1 MRRFMIMRLL
11 IILSFLIL
19 GQKCEAIE
27 YSEVVVTQLMVEQAL
42 EERVQGVLTKILGPN
57 KARVV
62 IVIEPNVGKSMTEI
76 ETWAEQKSKKEEE
89 TGVKKGKALKPLPKV
104 KELLPGIPL
113 KKSVLEREEEVAPTS
128 EAKREAAG
136 MKKRVESIVRFPP
149 SFIKRMTATLI
160 IDRKVSDA
168 LVETVES
175 VVSGLLNLEP
185 KRGDQ
190 LIIRRVSFIP
200 ATPWWSFL
208 FKPQTYWVII
218 GMLLTVTLLMFL
230 FGPLKTFFQ
239 NLLNTMKEL
248 KASRT
253 EIESASATGTGGGGA
268 AAGLIT
274 VGEGLP
280 QKAEGG
286 VIGEVEG
293 EEGEIPQIFRFIK
306 QSNLKRLLYLIKNES
321 PEAMALVFS
330 YLTPD
335 QAAKLF
341 SSLSPE
347 LQLKVALN
355 LATVKQMDERIV
367 NKIERNIREKI
378 DLLKGGVDEFV
389 EIFDRLDKKTRE
401 NILNALEKKNPEL
414 AKKIKDLTFS
424 FEQIV
429 KIDNSQ
435 LRIILGET
443 NTFALSVALRRASEE
458 VKSKIMENMSA
469 GGAVLLKEEME
480 FGKPVTVQAIE
491 EQQQKIVDLIL
502 KMEKEGKIELKG
514 RKRRGGIEKI
524 EEMQDIKKIIEEE
537 IIRKRLEEE
546 PEEVVQGI
554 TKSKGSEKTDNE
566 KAFEHYNAGIEAS
579 QSGRHEEAIREFKK
593 SLQYNDKIWQTYQ
606 YLGSCYYNQGME
618 QEAVQA
624 YKKALEL
631 NPDNRELSEWL
642 NNRK

>member
-1 MRRFMIMRLL
+1 MKKFMIMGLL
-11 IILSFLIL
+11 IILSFLVL
-19 GQKCEAIE
+19 GQKCEAVE

-42 EERVQGVLTKILGPN
+42 EERVQGVLTKILGPDR
-57 KARVV
+57 ARVV
-62 IVIEPNVGKSMTEI
+62 IVIEPNVEKSMTEI

-89 TGVKKGKALKPLPKV
+89 TGVKKGRALKPLPKV

-128 EAKREAAG
+128 EAKREATG
-136 MKKRVESIVRFPP
+136 MKKRVESIVKFPP

-175 VVSGLLNLEP
+175 VVSGLLNLDT

-253 EIESASATGTGGGGA
+253 EIESASATATG
-268 AAGLIT
+268 AGVAPGLVT

-280 QKAEGG
+280 QK
-286 VIGEVEG
+286 VEG
-293 EEGEIPQIFRFIK
+293 KVVKEAEEKEIPQTFRFVK
-306 QSNLKRLLYLIKNES
+306 ESNLKRLLYLIKNEP

-367 NKIERNIREKI
+367 NKIEKNIREKI

-389 EIFDRLDKKTRE
+389 EIFDRLDKKLRE

-429 KIDNSQ
+429 KIDNAT
-435 LRIILGET
+435 LRIILGEI
-443 NTFALSVALRRASEE
+443 NTGDLAIALRRTSEE

-502 KMEKEGKIELKG
+502 KLEREGKIELKG

-524 EEMQDIKKIIEEE
+524 EEMQDIKKVIEEE
-537 IIRKRLEEE
+537 IIRKKLEEE
-546 PEEVVQGI
+546 PEEVVPGI

-566 KAFEHYNAGIEAS
+566 KAFEHYNVGMEAS
-579 QSGRHEEAIREFKK
+579 QAGRYEEAIREFKK
-593 SLQYNDKIWQTYQ
+593 SLQYNDRIWQTYQ
-606 YLGSCYYNQGME
+606 YLGSCYYNRGME

>member
-1 MRRFMIMRLL
+1 MRRFMIMGLL
-11 IILSFLIL
+11 IILPFLAL
-19 GQKCEAIE
+19 GQKCKAIE

-42 EERVQGVLTKILGPN
+42 EERVQGVLTKILGPD
-57 KARVV
+57 KARVI

-113 KKSVLEREEEVAPTS
+113 KKSVLEREEDVAPTS
-128 EAKREAAG
+128 EAKREASG
-136 MKKRVESIVRFPP
+136 MKKRVESIVKFPP

-175 VVSGLLNLEP
+175 VVSGLLNLDT

-230 FGPLKTFFQ
+230 FGPLKAFFQ

-248 KASRT
+248 KGSRT
-253 EIESASATGTGGGGA
+253 EIESASATGTGAGVGP
-268 AAGLIT
+268 GLIT

-293 EEGEIPQIFRFIK
+293 EEGEIPQIFRFVK
-306 QSNLKRLLYLIKNES
+306 ESNLKRLLYLIKNES

-367 NKIERNIREKI
+367 KKIEKNIREKI

-389 EIFDRLDKKTRE
+389 EIFDRLDKKLRE

-429 KIDNSQ
+429 KIDNAT
-435 LRIILGET
+435 LRIILGEI
-443 NTFALSVALRRASEE
+443 NTGDLAIALRRTSEE

-502 KMEKEGKIELKG
+502 KLEREGKIELKG

-524 EEMQDIKKIIEEE
+524 EEMQDIKKVIEEE
-537 IIRKRLEEE
+537 IIRKKLEEE
-546 PEEVVQGI
+546 PEEVVPGI

-566 KAFEHYNAGIEAS
+566 KAFEHYNVGMEAS
-579 QSGRHEEAIREFKK
+579 QAGRHEEAIREFKK
-593 SLQYNDKIWQTYQ
+593 SLQYNDRIWQTYQ

>member
-1 MRRFMIMRLL
+1 MKKFMIMGLL
-11 IILSFLIL
+11 IILSFLVL
-19 GQKCEAIE
+19 GQKCEAVE
-27 YSEVVVTQLMVEQAL
+27 YSEVVVTQLMVERAL
-42 EERVQGVLTKILGPN
+42 EERVQGVLTKILGPDR
-57 KARVV
+57 ARVV
-62 IVIEPNVGKSMTEI
+62 IVIEPNVEKSMTEI

-89 TGVKKGKALKPLPKV
+89 TGVKKGRALKPLPKV

-128 EAKREAAG
+128 EAKREATG
-136 MKKRVESIVRFPP
+136 MKKRVESIVKFPP

-175 VVSGLLNLEP
+175 VVSGLLNLDT

-248 KASRT
+248 KGART
-253 EIESASATGTGGGGA
+253 EIESASSTGTGAGVGP
-268 AAGLIT
+268 GLIT

-280 QKAEGG
+280 QKVEGG
-286 VIGEVEG
+286 VVEEA
-293 EEGEIPQIFRFIK
+293 EEKEIPQTFRFVK
-306 QSNLKRLLYLIKNES
+306 ESNLKRLLYLIKNEP

-367 NKIERNIREKI
+367 NKIEKNIREKI

-389 EIFDRLDKKTRE
+389 EIFDRLDKKLRE

-429 KIDNSQ
+429 KIDNAT
-435 LRIILGET
+435 LRIILGEI
-443 NTFALSVALRRASEE
+443 NTGDLAIALRRTSEE

-502 KMEKEGKIELKG
+502 KLEREGKIELKG

-524 EEMQDIKKIIEEE
+524 EEMQDIKKVIEEE
-537 IIRKRLEEE
+537 IIRKKLEEE
-546 PEEVVQGI
+546 PEEVVPGI

-566 KAFEHYNAGIEAS
+566 KAFEHYNVGMEAS
-579 QSGRHEEAIREFKK
+579 QAGRYEEAIREFKK
-593 SLQYNDKIWQTYQ
+593 SLQYNDRIWQTYQ
-606 YLGSCYYNQGME
+606 YLGSCYYNRGME

>member
-1 MRRFMIMRLL
+1 MKKFMIMGLL
-11 IILSFLIL
+11 IILSFLVL

-42 EERVQGVLTKILGPN
+42 EERVQGVLTKILGPD
-57 KARVV
+57 KARVI
-62 IVIEPNVGKSMTEI
+62 IVIEPNVEKSMTEI

-89 TGVKKGKALKPLPKV
+89 KGVKKGKALKPLPKV

-128 EAKREAAG
+128 EAKREASG
-136 MKKRVESIVRFPP
+136 MKKRVESIVKFPP

-175 VVSGLLNLEP
+175 VVSGLLNLDP
-185 KRGDQ
+185 KRGDE

-200 ATPWWSFL
+200 ATPWWSFI

-253 EIESASATGTGGGGA
+253 EIESASATATG
-268 AAGLIT
+268 AGVAPGLVT

-280 QKAEGG
+280 QK
-286 VIGEVEG
+286 VEG
-293 EEGEIPQIFRFIK
+293 KVVKEEEEKEIPQTFRFVK
-306 QSNLKRLLYLIKNES
+306 ESNLKRLLYLIKNEP

-367 NKIERNIREKI
+367 NKIEKNIREKI

-389 EIFDRLDKKTRE
+389 EIFDRLDKKLKE
-401 NILNALEKKNPEL
+401 NILKALEKKNPEL

-429 KIDNSQ
+429 TIDNSQ
-435 LRIILGET
+435 LRIILGEI
-443 NTFALSVALRRASEE
+443 NTGDLAIALRRTSEE

-491 EQQQKIVDLIL
+491 ERQQKIVDLIL
-502 KMEKEGKIELKG
+502 KLEREGKIELKG

-524 EEMQDIKKIIEEE
+524 EEMQDIKKVIEEE
-537 IIRKRLEEE
+537 IIRKKLEEE
-546 PEEVVQGI
+546 TEEVVPGI
-554 TKSKGSEKTDNE
+554 TKSKESEKTDNE
-566 KAFEHYNAGIEAS
+566 KAFEHYNVGMEAS

-593 SLQYNDKIWQTYQ
+593 SLQYNDRIWQTYQ

-631 NPDNRELSEWL
+631 NPDNRELIEWL

>member
-1 MRRFMIMRLL
+1 MKKFMIMGLL
-11 IILSFLIL
+11 IILSFLVL
-19 GQKCEAIE
+19 GQKCEAVE

-42 EERVQGVLTKILGPN
+42 EERVQSVLTKILGPN
-57 KARVV
+57 RARVV
-62 IVIEPNVGKSMTEI
+62 IVIEPNVEKSMTEI

-89 TGVKKGKALKPLPKV
+89 KGVKKEKALKPLPKV

-128 EAKREAAG
+128 EAKREASG
-136 MKKRVESIVRFPP
+136 MKKKVESIVKFPP

-200 ATPWWSFL
+200 ATPWWSFI

-218 GMLLTVTLLMFL
+218 GMLLTITLLMFL

-253 EIESASATGTGGGGA
+253 EIESASSSGTGGGA
-268 AAGLIT
+268 ASSLVT
-274 VGEGLP
+274 VEGGLP

-286 VIGEVEG
+286 VIEEVEG
-293 EEGEIPQIFRFIK
+293 EEGEIPQTFRFVK
-306 QSNLKRLLYLIKNES
+306 QSNLKRLLYLIKNEP
-321 PEAMALVFS
+321 PEAMALILS

-335 QAAKLF
+335 QAAKVL

-355 LATVKQMDERIV
+355 LTAVKQMDEEIV
-367 NKIERNIREKI
+367 NRVEKNIREKI

-401 NILNALEKKNPEL
+401 NILKALEKKNPEL

-424 FEQIV
+424 FDQIV
-429 KIDNSQ
+429 KIDNPT

-443 NTFALSVALRRASEE
+443 NTGDLAVALRRASEE

-502 KMEKEGKIELKG
+502 KMEREGKIELKG
-514 RKRRGGIEKI
+514 RKRRGEIEKI
-524 EEMQDIKKIIEEE
+524 EELQDIRKIVEEE
-537 IIRKRLEEE
+537 IIRKRLGEE
-546 PEEVVQGI
+546 PEEVVLGI

-566 KAFEHYNAGIEAS
+566 KAFEHYNVGMEAS
-579 QSGRHEEAIREFKK
+579 QAGRYEEAIREFKK
-593 SLQYNDKIWQTYQ
+593 SLQYNDRIWQTYQ

-618 QEAVQA
+618 EEAVQA

-631 NPDNRELSEWL
+631 NPDNRELIEWL

>member
-1 MRRFMIMRLL
+1 MRRFMIMGLL
-11 IILSFLIL
+11 IILSFLVL
-19 GQKCEAIE
+19 GQKCEAVE

-42 EERVQGVLTKILGPN
+42 EERVQSVLTKILGPD

-62 IVIEPNVGKSMTEI
+62 IVIDPNVEKSMTEI

-136 MKKRVESIVRFPP
+136 MKKRVENIVKFPP

-160 IDRKVSDA
+160 IDRKVSDT

-175 VVSGLLNLEP
+175 VVSGLLNLDT

-253 EIESASATGTGGGGA
+253 EIESASSTGTGAGVGP
-268 AAGLIT
+268 GLIA

-293 EEGEIPQIFRFIK
+293 EEKEIPQTFRFVK
-306 QSNLKRLLYLIKNES
+306 ESNLKRLLYLIKNEP

-347 LQLKVALN
+347 FQLKVALN

-367 NKIERNIREKI
+367 NKIEKNIREKI
-378 DLLKGGVDEFV
+378 NLLKGGVDEFV
-389 EIFDRLDKKTRE
+389 EIFDRLDKKLKE
-401 NILNALEKKNPEL
+401 NILNALEKNNPEL

-424 FEQIV
+424 FEQIA

-435 LRIILGET
+435 LRIILGEI
-443 NTFALSVALRRASEE
+443 NTGDLAIALRRASEE

-491 EQQQKIVDLIL
+491 ERQQKIVDLIL
-502 KMEKEGKIELKG
+502 KMEREGKIELKG

-537 IIRKRLEEE
+537 IIKKSLEEE
-546 PEEVVQGI
+546 PEEVVQSI
-554 TKSKGSEKTDNE
+554 TKSKGSEKMDNE
-566 KAFEHYNAGIEAS
+566 KAFDHYNAGIEAS
-579 QSGRHEEAIREFKK
+579 QAGRHEEAIREFKK
-593 SLQYNDKIWQTYQ
+593 SLQYNDRIWQTYQ

>member
-1 MRRFMIMRLL
+1 MRRFMIMGLL
-11 IILSFLIL
+11 IVLPFLAL
-19 GQKCEAIE
+19 GQRCEAVE
-27 YSEVVVTQLMVEQAL
+27 YSEMVAIQLMVEKTL

-57 KARVV
+57 RARVV
-62 IVIEPNVGKSMTEI
+62 IAIEPNVERSMTEI
-76 ETWAEQKSKKEEE
+76 ETWAEQKSKEEE
-89 TGVKKGKALKPLPKV
+89 GKGKLKEGKAVGPPKV

-128 EAKREAAG
+128 EAKKEAAG
-136 MKKRVESIVRFPP
+136 MKKRVESIVKLPP
-149 SFIKRMTATLI
+149 SFIKRVTATLI
-160 IDRKVSDA
+160 IDKRVSDA

-248 KASRT
+248 KGSRT
-253 EIESASATGTGGGGA
+253 EIESASSTGTGTGVGP
-268 AAGLIT
+268 GLIT

-286 VIGEVEG
+286 VIEEVEG
-293 EEGEIPQIFRFIK
+293 EEKKIPQTFRFVK
-306 QSNLKRLLYLIKNES
+306 ESNLKRLLYLIKNEP

-347 LQLKVALN
+347 FQLKVALN
-355 LATVKQMDERIV
+355 LATVKQMDERVV
-367 NKIERNIREKI
+367 NRIEKNIREKI

-389 EIFDRLDKKTRE
+389 EIFDRLDKKLRE
-401 NILNALEKKNPEL
+401 NILNAMEKKNPEL

-424 FEQIV
+424 FEQIAT
-429 KIDNSQ
+429 IDNSQ
-435 LRIILGET
+435 LRIILGEI
-443 NTFALSVALRRASEE
+443 NTGDLAIALRRTSEE

-491 EQQQKIVDLIL
+491 QRQQKIVDLIL
-502 KMEKEGKIELKG
+502 RLEREGKIELKG

-546 PEEVVQGI
+546 PEEVVQSI
-554 TKSKGSEKTDNE
+554 TNSKGSEKMDNE

-593 SLQYNDKIWQTYQ
+593 SLQYNDRIWQTYQ

>member
-1 MRRFMIMRLL
+1 MKRFIIMGLL
-11 IILSFLIL
+11 IILSFLVL
-19 GQKCEAIE
+19 GQKCEAVE
-27 YSEVVVTQLMVEQAL
+27 YSDIVVSQLMVEQAL
-42 EERVQGVLTKILGPN
+42 EERVQGVLIKILGPDR
-57 KARVV
+57 ARVI
-62 IVIEPNVGKSMTEI
+62 IVIEPNVERSMTEI

-89 TGVKKGKALKPLPKV
+89 KGVKKGRALKPLPKV

-113 KKSVLEREEEVAPTS
+113 KKSVLEREEIAPTF
-128 EAKREAAG
+128 EAKREATG
-136 MKKRVESIVRFPP
+136 MKKRVESIVKLPP

-168 LVETVES
+168 LVETVKS
-175 VVSGLLNLEP
+175 VVSDLLNLDP
-185 KRGDQ
+185 KRGDE
-190 LIIRRVSFIP
+190 LIIMRVSFIP
-200 ATPWWSFL
+200 ATPWWSIL

-239 NLLNTMKEL
+239 NILDTMKEL
-248 KASRT
+248 KGSRT
-253 EIESASATGTGGGGA
+253 EIEAATSTATGGGGPP
-268 AAGLIT
+268 GVVT
-274 VGEGLP
+274 VEEGLS
-280 QKAEGG
+280 QKMEGAA
-286 VIGEVEG
+286 VEG
-293 EEGEIPQIFRFIK
+293 EEEEIPQTFRFVK
-306 QSNLKRLLYLIKNES
+306 ESNLKRLLYLIKNEP
-321 PEAMALVFS
+321 PEGMALILS

-335 QAAKLF
+335 QAAKVF

-347 LQLKVALN
+347 LQVKVALN
-355 LATVKQMDERIV
+355 LTTVKQMDGRLVNRI
-367 NKIERNIREKI
+367 ESSIREKI

-389 EIFDRLDKKTRE
+389 EIFDRLDKKSRE

-424 FEQIV
+424 FEQIT
-429 KIDNSQ
+429 KIDNAT
-435 LRIILGET
+435 LRIILGEI
-443 NTFALSVALRRASEE
+443 NTGDLAIALRKTSEE

-491 EQQQKIVDLIL
+491 QQQQKIVDLIL
-502 KMEKEGKIELKG
+502 KLEREGKIELKG
-514 RKRRGGIEKI
+514 RKRRGEIEKI
-524 EEMQDIKKIIEEE
+524 EELQDIKKIVEEE
-537 IIRKRLEEE
+537 IIRERLEGE
-546 PEEVVQGI
+546 PEEVVQSI
-554 TKSKGSEKTDNE
+554 TKSKGSEKMDNE
-566 KAFEHYNAGIEAS
+566 KAFEHYNVGIEAS
-579 QSGRHEEAIREFKK
+579 QAGRHEEAIREFKK
-593 SLQYNDKIWQTYQ
+593 SLQYNDRIWQTYQ

>member
-1 MRRFMIMRLL
+1 MKKFMIMGLL
-11 IILSFLIL
+11 IILSFLVL
-19 GQKCEAIE
+19 GQRCEAVE
-27 YSEVVVTQLMVEQAL
+27 YSEVVATQLMVEQTL
-42 EERVQGVLTKILGPN
+42 EERVQSVLTKILGPN
-57 KARVV
+57 RARVV
-62 IVIEPNVGKSMTEI
+62 IAIEPNVERSMTEI
-76 ETWAEQKSKKEEE
+76 ETWAEQKSKEEE
-89 TGVKKGKALKPLPKV
+89 EKGLKEKKTLRPPEV

-128 EAKREAAG
+128 EAKKEAAG
-136 MKKRVESIVRFPP
+136 MKKRVESIVKLPP
-149 SFIKRMTATLI
+149 SFIKKITATLI
-160 IDRKVSDA
+160 IDKRVSDT

-175 VVSGLLNLEP
+175 VVSDLLNLEP
-185 KRGDQ
+185 KRGDR
-190 LIIRRVSFIP
+190 LIIRRISFIS
-200 ATPWWSFL
+200 ATPWWSFI

-248 KASRT
+248 KGART
-253 EIESASATGTGGGGA
+253 EIESASSTGTGGGGP
-268 AAGLIT
+268 GLVT
-274 VGEGLP
+274 VEGGLP
-280 QKAEGG
+280 QKVGG
-286 VIGEVEG
+286 TVIEEVEG
-293 EEGEIPQIFRFIK
+293 EEGKIPQTFQFVK
-306 QSNLKRLLYLIKNES
+306 ESNLKRLLYLIKNEP

-367 NKIERNIREKI
+367 NRIEKNIREKI

-389 EIFDRLDKKTRE
+389 EIFDRLDKKLKE

-429 KIDNSQ
+429 KIDNPT
-435 LRIILGET
+435 LRIILGEI
-443 NTFALSVALRRASEE
+443 NTGDLAIALRRASEE

-480 FGKPVTVQAIE
+480 FGKPVTVQTIE
-491 EQQQKIVDLIL
+491 EQQQKIIDLIL
-502 KMEKEGKIELKG
+502 KLEREGKIELKG

-524 EEMQDIKKIIEEE
+524 EEMQDIKKVIEEE
-537 IIRKRLEEE
+537 IIRKKLEEE
-546 PEEVVQGI
+546 SEEDVLGT
-554 TKSKGSEKTDNE
+554 TKSKESEKTDNE
-566 KAFEHYNAGIEAS
+566 KAFEHYNAGMEAS
-579 QSGRHEEAIREFKK
+579 QAGKYEEAIREFKK

-631 NPDNRELSEWL
+631 NPDNRELIEWL